1 MGNQQSNIGGGGH
14 DGKDDKDKKKDK
26 PKYEPPP
33 PPTTRIGR
41 KKRKAA
47 GPSTAS
53 KLPDIFPT
61 SRCKLR
67 YLRMQ
72 RVHDHLLLEE
82 EYVENME
89 RLRKAKA
96 SASDSANRGEV
107 DITDRNA
114 DERSRVDDMRGSP
127 MGVGNL
133 EELIDDDHA
142 IVSSATGPEYYVS
155 IMSFVD
161 KDLLEPGASILLHH
175 KTVSV
180 VGVLTEESDPLVSV
194 MKLDKAP
201 TESYA
206 DIGGLESQIQ
216 EVRESVEL
224 PLLHPELYEEMG
236 IKPPKGVILYGAPGT
251 GKTLL
256 AKAVANQTSATFL
269 RIVGSELIQKYLGD
283 GPRLVRQIFQVA
295 AEHAPS
301 IVFID
306 EIDAIGTKRY
316 DSTSGG
322 EREIQRTMLELL
334 NQLDGFDDRG
344 DVKVIMA
351 TNKIETLDPALIR
364 PGRIDRKILFENP
377 DQNTKKK
384 IFTLH
389 TSKMSLGDDVDLDE
403 FINQKDDLSG
413 ADIRAICTEAGL
425 MALRERRMR
434 VQMDDF
440 RAARERIMKTKQDG
454 GPVEGLYFTG
464 FDEEAFKKFFPTS
477 FGKQEKKPDVNAQI
491 DQTKRAFKPGTSD
504 EKTKLISGA
513 TGNSEAKSDSEDNDI
528 GPARPG
534 YKDKDD
540 SDESDDDSDD
550 EDEFP
555 VSHELVM
562 KTHERAV
569 TTITVDPS
577 GSRLITGSTD
587 CTIKLHDFA
596 SMTPSTIRA
605 FKSVDPSAR
614 KTSAAQDAHAVH
626 HAAFNPISP
635 AYVLVVSA
643 TPQPRILDRDGET
656 ITEFVKGDMYLRDM
670 HNTKGHISE
679 VTSGVWSP
687 VNENLC
693 ATAGTDSTVR
703 IWDANI
709 GRSQKEVIVH
719 KSKVAGS
726 AGRSKMTAL
735 AWGSP
740 KQGGADVLVAAALD
754 GSLMMWSGN
763 GPYTRPSAEVRDAH
777 VRDTWTSGID
787 VSADGRLVITKG
799 GDDTIKLWD
808 TRKLKQPITTVAH
821 PSSSSRYP
829 TSNIIFS
836 PTSANVVTGS
846 ETGHLH
852 ILNPATLK
860 PELVTQVT
868 PGSPLITVQWHEKL
882 NQILTG
888 SANAETHVLYN
899 PNLSTKGA
907 ALVMSKAPKR
917 RHIDDDPTLTMN
929 LSQGISGDSV
939 VVGSNGVPHYS
950 SATWSA
956 RHPTIGLTASGRSRD
971 PRRPH
976 LPAQTPFA
984 KSQPDERH
992 IRENIPLSSMRD
1004 EDPRE
1009 ALLKYAEKAE
1019 KDPIFTKAWKETQ
1032 PTPIYRDISDDEEPE
1047 PDRKKARH

>member
-1 MGNQQSNIGGGGH
+1 
-14 DGKDDKDKKKDK
+14 
-26 PKYEPPP
+26 
-33 PPTTRIGR
+33 
-41 KKRKAA
+41 
-47 GPSTAS
+47 
-53 KLPDIFPT
+53 
-61 SRCKLR
+61 
-67 YLRMQ
+67 MQ

-89 RLRKAKA
+89 RLRKTKA
-96 SASDSANRGEV
+96 QAALDSANRNDL
-107 DITDRNA
+107 DIMDRNA

-175 KTVSV
+175 KSVSV

-206 DIGGLESQIQ
+206 DIGGLETQIQ

-377 DQNTKKK
+377 D
-384 IFTLH
+384 H
-389 TSKMSLGDDVDLDE
+389 DVDLDE

-454 GPVEGLYFTG
+454 GPSAIMDG

-477 FGKQEKKPDVNAQI
+477 FGKQEKKADVSSQI
-491 DQTKRAFKPGTSD
+491 DRTKRAEVSVNPDGDGTKAGSIG
-504 EKTKLISGA
+504 ET
-513 TGNSEAKSDSEDNDI
+513 TTEAIPAAEENNQKNDSES
-528 GPARPG
+528 
-534 YKDKDD
+534 DD
-540 SDESDDDSDD
+540 GSDDSDDDSDD

-555 VSHELVM
+555 VSHELTL
-562 KTHERAV
+562 KTHDRAV
-569 TTITVDPS
+569 TTLTVDPA

-605 FKSVDPSAR
+605 FKSVDPSA
-614 KTSAAQDAHAVH
+614 KKQSAAQEAHAVH
-626 HAAFNPISP
+626 YAAFNPLSP
-635 AYVLVVSA
+635 SYVMVVSA
-643 TPQPRILDRDGET
+643 TPQPRILSRDGDT
-656 ITEFVKGDMYLRDM
+656 ITEFVKGDMYLRDL

-679 VTSGVWSP
+679 VTGGVWCP
-687 VNENLC
+687 TDENLC

-719 KSKVAGS
+719 KSKMAGS
-726 AGRSKMTAL
+726 AGRSKMTAV

-740 KQGGADVLVAAALD
+740 KQGGPNVLVAAALD
-754 GSLMMWSGN
+754 GSLLMWSGN
-763 GPYTRPSAEVRDAH
+763 GPYTRPSAEIRDAH
-777 VRDTWTSGID
+777 TKDTWTSGID
-787 VSADGRLVITKG
+787 ISSDGRLVITKG

-808 TRKLKQPITTVAH
+808 TRKFKQPITTVAH
-821 PSSSSRYP
+821 PSSTRYP
-829 TSNIIFS
+829 SSNIIFS
-836 PTSANVVTGS
+836 PTSANVLTGS

-860 PELVTQVT
+860 PELVTPVT
-868 PGSPLITVQWHEKL
+868 PGSPLISVWWHEKM
-882 NQILTG
+882 NQIITG

-899 PNLSTKGA
+899 PNMSTKGA
-907 ALVMSKAPKR
+907 ALIMSKAPKR
-917 RHIDDDPTLTMN
+917 RHIDDDPSLTMD
-929 LSQGISGDSV
+929 LTQGISGDSV

-950 SATWSA
+950 SSTWSA
-956 RHPTIGLTASGRSRD
+956 RHPTIGLTASGRPRD

-984 KSQPDERH
+984 KSQPDEKH

-1009 ALLKYAEKAE
+1009 ALLKYADKAE
-1019 KDPIFTKAWKETQ
+1019 KDPVFTRAYKETQ
-1032 PTPIYRDISDDEEPE
+1032 PTPIYRDISDDENEQG
-1047 PDRKKARH
+1047 PDKKRTKR

>member
-1 MGNQQSNIGGGGH
+1 MGNQQSNIGGGPGG
-14 DGKDDKDKKKDK
+14 DGRDEKDKKKDK
-26 PKYEPPP
+26 PRYEPPP
-33 PPTTRIGR
+33 PPTTRLGR

-89 RLRKAKA
+89 RLRKTKA
-96 SASDSANRGEV
+96 QAALDSANRNDL
-107 DITDRNA
+107 DIMDRNA

-175 KTVSV
+175 KSVSV

-206 DIGGLESQIQ
+206 DIGGLETQIQ

-377 DQNTKKK
+377 D
-384 IFTLH
+384 H
-389 TSKMSLGDDVDLDE
+389 DVDLDE

-454 GPVEGLYFTG
+454 AAIMDG

-477 FGKQEKKPDVNAQI
+477 FGKQEKKTDVSSQI
-491 DQTKRAFKPGTSD
+491 DRTKRAEVSVNPDGDDKKAGITGESTT
-504 EKTKLISGA
+504 EA
-513 TGNSEAKSDSEDNDI
+513 TPTAEEDSQKNDSDS
-528 GPARPG
+528 
-534 YKDKDD
+534 DD
-540 SDESDDDSDD
+540 GSDDSDDDSDD

-555 VSHELVM
+555 VSHELVL
-562 KTHERAV
+562 KTHDRAV
-569 TTITVDPS
+569 TTLTVDPA

-605 FKSVDPSAR
+605 FKSVDPSA
-614 KTSAAQDAHAVH
+614 KKQSAAQEAHAVH
-626 HAAFNPISP
+626 YAAFNPLSP
-635 AYVLVVSA
+635 SYVMVVSA
-643 TPQPRILDRDGET
+643 TPQPRILSRDGDT
-656 ITEFVKGDMYLRDM
+656 ITEFVKGDMYLRDL

-679 VTSGVWSP
+679 VTGGVWCP
-687 VNENLC
+687 TDENLC

-703 IWDANI
+703 IWDANV

-719 KSKVAGS
+719 KSKMAGS
-726 AGRSKMTAL
+726 AGRSKMTAV

-740 KQGGADVLVAAALD
+740 KQGGSNVLVAAALD
-754 GSLMMWSGN
+754 GSLLMWSGN
-763 GPYTRPSAEVRDAH
+763 GPYTRPSAEIRDAH
-777 VRDTWTSGID
+777 TKDTWTSGID
-787 VSADGRLVITKG
+787 ISSDGRLVITKG

-808 TRKLKQPITTVAH
+808 TRKFKQPITTVAH
-821 PSSSSRYP
+821 PSSTRYP
-829 TSNIIFS
+829 SSNIIFS
-836 PTSANVVTGS
+836 PTSANVLTGS

-860 PELVTQVT
+860 PELVTPVT
-868 PGSPLITVQWHEKL
+868 PGSPVISVLWHEKM
-882 NQILTG
+882 NQIITG

-899 PNLSTKGA
+899 PNMSTKGA
-907 ALVMSKAPKR
+907 ALIMSKAPKR
-917 RHIDDDPTLTMN
+917 RHIDDDPSLTMD
-929 LSQGISGDSV
+929 LTQGISGDSV

-950 SATWSA
+950 SSTWSA
-956 RHPTIGLTASGRSRD
+956 RHPTIGLTASGRPRD

-984 KSQPDERH
+984 KSQPDEKH

-1009 ALLKYAEKAE
+1009 ALLKYADKAE

-1032 PTPIYRDISDDEEPE
+1032 PTPIYRDISDDENEQG
-1047 PDRKKARH
+1047 PDKKRAKR

>member
-1 MGNQQSNIGGGGH
+1 
-14 DGKDDKDKKKDK
+14 
-26 PKYEPPP
+26 
-33 PPTTRIGR
+33 
-41 KKRKAA
+41 
-47 GPSTAS
+47 
-53 KLPDIFPT
+53 
-61 SRCKLR
+61 
-67 YLRMQ
+67 MQ

-89 RLRKAKA
+89 RVRKSKA
-96 SASDSANRGEV
+96 QSSQDTAARGDV

-175 KTVSV
+175 KSVSV

-344 DVKVIMA
+344 DVKVLMA

-364 PGRIDRKILFENP
+364 PGRIDRKILFESP
-377 DQNTKKK
+377 D
-384 IFTLH
+384 H
-389 TSKMSLGDDVDLDE
+389 DVDLDE
-403 FINQKDDLSG
+403 FVNQKDDLSG

-454 GPVEGLYFTG
+454 GPVEGLYLCQ
-464 FDEEAFKKFFPTS
+464 AFKQFFPSS
-477 FGKQEKKPDVNAQI
+477 FGKQEKKANVNAQI
-491 DQTKRAFKPGTSD
+491 DLTKRPSNPESRD
-504 EKTKLISGA
+504 EKKLIGDGDGGA
-513 TGNSEAKSDSEDNDI
+513 ESDSD
-528 GPARPG
+528 
-534 YKDKDD
+534 DD
-540 SDESDDDSDD
+540 SDSDSDD

-555 VSHELVM
+555 VSHELIM

-596 SMTPSTIRA
+596 SMTPSTVRS
-605 FKSVDPSAR
+605 FKSVDPSA
-614 KTSAAQDAHAVH
+614 KKQSVAQDTHAVH
-626 HAAFNPISP
+626 YTAFNPISP

-656 ITEFVKGDMYLRDM
+656 VTEFVKGDMYLRDL
-670 HNTKGHISE
+670 HHTKGHISE
-679 VTSGVWSP
+679 VTSGAWSP
-687 VNENLC
+687 TDENLC

-709 GRSQKEVIVH
+709 GRSQREVIMH
-719 KSKVAGS
+719 KSRAAGS
-726 AGRSKMTAL
+726 AGRSKMTAV
-735 AWGSP
+735 AWSSP
-740 KQGGADVLVAAALD
+740 KQGGPSVLVAAALD
-754 GSLMMWSGN
+754 GSLLMWGGN

-777 VRDTWTSGID
+777 TRVTWTSGID
-787 VSADGRLVITKG
+787 VSSDGRLVITKG

-808 TRKLKQPITTVAH
+808 TRKFKQPITTVAH
-821 PSSSSRYP
+821 PSSSSRFP

-860 PELVTQVT
+860 PELVTPVT
-868 PGSPLITVQWHEKL
+868 PESPLITVQWHEKL

-899 PNLSTKGA
+899 PNISTKGA

-917 RHIDDDPTLTMN
+917 RHIDDDPSLTMN

-950 SATWSA
+950 SSTWSA

-1009 ALLKYAEKAE
+1009 ALLKYAEKAQ

-1032 PTPIYRDISDDEEPE
+1032 PTPIYRDLSDDEEPQPE
-1047 PDRKKARH
+1047 KKRARR

>member
-1 MGNQQSNIGGGGH
+1 
-14 DGKDDKDKKKDK
+14 
-26 PKYEPPP
+26 
-33 PPTTRIGR
+33 
-41 KKRKAA
+41 
-47 GPSTAS
+47 
-53 KLPDIFPT
+53 
-61 SRCKLR
+61 
-67 YLRMQ
+67 MQ

-96 SASDSANRGEV
+96 QGSSGPASQGDL

-175 KTVSV
+175 KSVSV

-434 VQMDDF
+434 VQMEDF

-454 GPVEGLYFTG
+454 GPVEGLYFCLRVVYTPIWPLITMEG
-464 FDEEAFKKFFPTS
+464 FDEEAFKQFFPSS
-477 FGKQEKKPDVNAQI
+477 FGKQQKKTDVNAQI
-491 DQTKRAFKPGTSD
+491 DLTKRTTKPESSD
-504 EKTKLISGA
+504 AKATLISD
-513 TGNSEAKSDSEDNDI
+513 GNAGAKSDSEDDDV
-528 GPARPG
+528 GPQEPSGNKSDGSDASN
-534 YKDKDD
+534 D
-540 SDESDDDSDD
+540 SDSDSDSDDDD

-555 VSHELVM
+555 VSHELVL

-577 GSRLITGSTD
+577 GARLITGSTD
-587 CTIKLHDFA
+587 CTLKLHDFS
-596 SMTPSTIRA
+596 SMTPSTLRS
-605 FKSVDPSAR
+605 FKSVDPSAK
-614 KTSAAQDAHAVH
+614 KTSAAQETHAVH
-626 HAAFNPISP
+626 YAAFNPITPS
-635 AYVLVVSA
+635 YVLVISA

-656 ITEFVKGDMYLRDM
+656 VTEFVKGDMYLRDL

-679 VTSGVWSP
+679 VTSGVWCP
-687 VNENLC
+687 TDENLC

-709 GRSQKEVIVH
+709 GRSQKEVIMH
-719 KSKVAGS
+719 KSRAAGS
-726 AGRSKMTAL
+726 AGRSKMTAV

-740 KQGGADVLVAAALD
+740 KQGGSNVLIAAALD

-763 GPYTRPSAEVRDAH
+763 GPFTRPAAEVRDAH
-777 VRDTWTSGID
+777 TRDTWTSGID
-787 VSADGRLVITKG
+787 ISSDGRLVITKG

-808 TRKLKQPITTVAH
+808 TRKFKQPITTVAH
-821 PSSSSRYP
+821 TSSSSRFP

-860 PELVTQVT
+860 PELVTPVT

-899 PNLSTKGA
+899 PNISTKGA

-939 VVGSNGVPHYS
+939 VVGSNGVPHYT

-984 KSQPDERH
+984 KSQPDEKH

-1009 ALLKYAEKAE
+1009 ALLKYAEKAQ
-1019 KDPIFTKAWKETQ
+1019 KDPIFTKAWQETQ
-1032 PTPIYRDISDDEEPE
+1032 PTPIYRDLSDDDEPE
-1047 PDRKKARH
+1047 PDRKKARR